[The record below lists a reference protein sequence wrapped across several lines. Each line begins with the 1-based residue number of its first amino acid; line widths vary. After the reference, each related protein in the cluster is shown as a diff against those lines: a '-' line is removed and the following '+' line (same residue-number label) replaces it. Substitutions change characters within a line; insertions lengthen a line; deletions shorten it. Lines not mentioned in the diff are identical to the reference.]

1 MALKDYL
8 GEQFLGVLASYQAKG
23 IVHHIGVV
31 YPRHTNQL
39 RLSIPRGTNWLWGAW

>member
-1 MALKDYL
+1 MALKGYL
-8 GEQFLGVLASYQAKG
+8 GEQFLGVLASYQAQG

-39 RLSIPRGTNWLWGAW
+39 RLFIPRGTNWLWGAW